1 MTNLNNALNM
11 LQYAQRRRKYHSYQP
26 ILNGAI
32 EAGWRAGLQRG
43 TFGGK
48 ACMT

>member
-26 ILNGAI
+26 ILMARQKQDGEQERRDTPLAEKHI
-32 EAGWRAGLQRG
+32 
-43 TFGGK
+43 
-48 ACMT
+48 